1 MNDNLLGLVSK
12 RIEAAQALLPLVG
25 LRKLDRIRC
34 GKIEREIQLLR
45 MLYNW
50 LERGLTHDVLERHL
64 RDSNA
69 LLLRITATLAYNRI
83 DLRTKEGKQAARY
96 AGYYAQRERYAN
108 LLFFKSVIG

>member
-12 RIEAAQALLPLVG
+12 RIEAAQALLPPVA
-25 LRKLDRIRC
+25 LRKLDRIRY

-50 LERGLTHDVLERHL
+50 LERGLTHDVLERQL

-69 LLLRITATLAYNRI
+69 LLLRITATLAYNCI
-83 DLRTKEGKQAARY
+83 DLRTEEGKTSGAIRRVLRPAR
-96 AGYYAQRERYAN
+96 AIRKLA
-108 LLFFKSVIG
+108 FF